1 MLRNKDLKRI
11 KNERPKSLFIVHCPQ
26 FFSICAVLKY
36 LSFQTVDL
44 NKLSRVW
51 MLQSIYILYRAPF
64 IDHFLHTSIQ
74 CSHPIIQS
82 SIYWSCNSFLIPFQL
97 QSLHTD
103 RAPSIHIVL
112 QIKQIVLPT
121 MFSTYFYIQCSAPS
135 IQSFIY
141 PSCFPNNPYIAPN
154 HLLLIPSHTP
164 RLSDISDI
172 SIYF

>member
-1 MLRNKDLKRI
+1 M
-11 KNERPKSLFIVHCPQ
+11 
-26 FFSICAVLKY
+26 
-36 LSFQTVDL
+36 
-44 NKLSRVW
+44 
-51 MLQSIYILYRAPF
+51 YRAPF
-64 IDHFLHTSIQ
+64 INHVLHTSIQ

-82 SIYWSCNSFLIPFQL
+82 SIYWSCYSFLIPFQL

-112 QIKQIVLPT
+112 QINQIVLPT
-121 MFSTYFYIQCSAPS
+121 MFSTYLHSNAPL

-164 RLSDISDI
+164 RLSDISI
-172 SIYF
+172 SFLILNYALCEVSLLLIIIYLEFCRLFIFETW